1 MSDIEK
7 RQPRAPVQDRSQ
19 VRLAKVIEEAER
31 MLEAVGPEKTTIPE
45 VAKAAGLTRASIYQ
59 YFPDKY
65 ALFGRIA
72 EDHLAAIAAAMA
84 EARTGARTRTW
95 TTLVRLLIETAADYY
110 DSHPAAGILLLQGA
124 FSHASHAAHTAKNVR
139 LGDDVRRA
147 LAAMRPPLILPESPD
162 AATLAVEIAFAC
174 VAHGYAREGRI
185 SPGARSEALRAASS
199 YLATWA

>member
-84 EARTGARTRTW
+84 E
-95 TTLVRLLIETAADYY
+95 
-110 DSHPAAGILLLQGA
+110 
-124 FSHASHAAHTAKNVR
+124 
-139 LGDDVRRA
+139 RRA
-147 LAAMRPPLILPESPD
+147 LARGHGRGPPS
-162 AATLAVEIAFAC
+162 C
-174 VAHGYAREGRI
+174 GC
-185 SPGARSEALRAASS
+185 
-199 YLATWA
+199 